1 MSISANDANDYAA
14 QLLILT
20 QRLTERLTRETEA
33 LEAHRPLDIRESV
46 EDTRGLSA
54 LYRQESARL
63 KADPSRLQSLN
74 AAQKES
80 LRKAT
85 EAFVIISER
94 HARAVEAAK
103 TVSEGLLKAVADSL
117 NETRKPSLTYGPGAA
132 VKDRTPQSLN
142 YGFKA

>member
-1 MSISANDANDYAA
+1 MSISARDADDYAA
-14 QLLILT
+14 QLLALT
-20 QRLTERLTRETEA
+20 ERLTERLSGETEA

-46 EDTRGLSA
+46 EETRNLSA

-63 KADPSRLQSLN
+63 KADPSRLKGLSASHKQ
-74 AAQKES
+74 S

-85 EAFVIISER
+85 EAFVSISER

-103 TVSEGLLKAVADSL
+103 TISEGLMKAIADSL
-117 NETRKPSLTYGPGAA
+117 NETRKPSLTYGPGASI
-132 VKDRTPQSLN
+132 KDRTPQSLN

>member
-1 MSISANDANDYAA
+1 MSISARDANDYAA

-20 QRLTERLTRETEA
+20 ERLTERLTGETEA

-46 EDTRGLSA
+46 EETRSLSA

-63 KADPSRLQSLN
+63 KADPSRLKGLSN
-74 AAQKES
+74 AHKDS
-80 LRKAT
+80 LRRAT
-85 EAFVIISER
+85 EAFVTISER

-103 TVSEGLLKAVADSL
+103 AISEGLMKAVADSL

-132 VKDRTPQSLN
+132 ISDRNPQSLN